1 MCPVE
6 CVFGTCTAGNCICEE
21 NFFGRL
27 CDKKIYMMSDDLFR
41 EVTTLEAHEALY
53 FREDTNEGEKEIRFD
68 LNSIDKPKMM
78 FIVNEDAEN
87 ETKFLTRQIPKG
99 SDKSIDFFMLEVLE
113 SSGEERRSFVAEARW
128 VYMTY
133 INFTNQQARIDLK
146 ITSNPPL
153 KILNFLTFFSRN

>member
-1 MCPVE
+1 
-6 CVFGTCTAGNCICEE
+6 
-21 NFFGRL
+21 
-27 CDKKIYMMSDDLFR
+27 MSDDLFR

-146 ITSNPPL
+146 ITSNPPP
-153 KILNFLTFFSRN
+153 